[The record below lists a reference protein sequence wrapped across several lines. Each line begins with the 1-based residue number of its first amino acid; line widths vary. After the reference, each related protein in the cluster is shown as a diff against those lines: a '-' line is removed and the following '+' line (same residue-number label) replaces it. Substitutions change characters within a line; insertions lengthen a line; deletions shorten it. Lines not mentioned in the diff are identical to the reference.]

1 MDFDANLTDRRR
13 QTRSNIY
20 HYIYDAKG
28 FCSRQGLARE
38 LGLSLPTVYQNL
50 SELMSA
56 GLVRDSGQ
64 LQSTGGRKASG
75 LSVVPEAR
83 VAVGDRKSVV

>member
-20 HYIYDAKG
+20 RCLYEARG
-28 FCSRQGLARE
+28 FCSRQSLARE

-50 SELMSA
+50 SELMNA
-56 GLVRDSGQ
+56 GLVRDTGE
-64 LQSTGGRKASG
+64 LQSTGGRRASG
-75 LSVVPEAR
+75 L
-83 VAVGDRKSVV
+83 

>member
-28 FCSRQGLARE
+28 FCSRQRLARD
-38 LGLSLPTVYQNL
+38 LGLSLPT
-50 SELMSA
+50 
-56 GLVRDSGQ
+56 G
-64 LQSTGGRKASG
+64 
-75 LSVVPEAR
+75 
-83 VAVGDRKSVV
+83 